1 VPRRNDEQQ
10 FKRHQK
16 VVAAVD
22 LSGVPAGT
30 KGKIQIVNG
39 LSWIRYW
46 VVFANGVE
54 LGQLGND
61 DLTTPAQWDAQA
73 DKRRQ
78 AQRAAEADE
87 RRARYLAGQSS
98 TTSSTPA
105 SSTPTSSSAPADA

>member
-1 VPRRNDEQQ
+1 VPRRNDEPK
-10 FKRHQK
+10 FKRHAK

-22 LSGVPAGT
+22 LPGVPAGT

-61 DLTTPAQWDAQA
+61 DLTTPALWDGQA
-73 DKRRQ
+73 AKRRQ
-78 AQRAAEADE
+78 AQRAAEAEE

-98 TTSSTPA
+98 
-105 SSTPTSSSAPADA
+105 SAPAT

>member
-1 VPRRNDEQQ
+1 M

-22 LSGVPAGT
+22 LPGVPAGT
-30 KGKIQIVNG
+30 KGKVQIVNG

-61 DLTTPAQWDAQA
+61 ALTTPAQWDAQA
-73 DKRRQ
+73 AKRRQ
-78 AQRAAEADE
+78 AQRNAEAEE

-98 TTSSTPA
+98 TPTPSA
-105 SSTPTSSSAPADA
+105 PTSSSAPVT